1 MSDDDANNRPI
12 IIIKKKIYHA
22 SHHGGAWKVAF
33 ADFVTA
39 LMAFFLVMW
48 LVNQSVVV
56 KEAIAGYFQD
66 PSGYMEKLKR
76 GGSDIMQGG
85 SSTIKMFKYDKN
97 ELKQK
102 LQRQKQILSN
112 VGANLKK
119 AIEEMPDIGEMKN
132 YIEFEMTS
140 EGLMIQL
147 IDASTASDSA
157 IFFDPGSS
165 HLKPMASLIL
175 AAIAVELAK
184 LPQNIVIEGHTDSSP
199 IRGRKDYSNWELSA
213 DRANSARRLLEL
225 SGIRPGQIVTVR
237 GYADNKL
244 KVLDNPEDP
253 GNRRVTI
260 IVLNEVFQKHLKDI
274 SVES

>member
-1 MSDDDANNRPI
+1 MSDDENKRPI
-12 IIIKKKIYHA
+12 IIVKKKITHA
-22 SHHGGAWKVAF
+22 GHHGGAWKVAF

-56 KEAIAGYFQD
+56 KEAISGYFQD
-66 PSGYMEKLKR
+66 PSGFMEKLKK
-76 GGSDIMQGG
+76 GGSNIMEGG
-85 SSTIKMFKYDKN
+85 QTTIKMFKYDKDD
-97 ELKQK
+97 LKDR
-102 LQRQKQILSN
+102 LQRQKQVLSDA
-112 VGANLKK
+112 GAKLKK
-119 AIEEMPDIGEMKN
+119 AIEEMPNVGDMKN
-132 YIEFEMTS
+132 YIEFEVTP

-157 IFFDPGSS
+157 IFFDKGSA

-184 LPQNIVIEGHTDSSP
+184 LPQNIIIEGHTDSSP
-199 IRGRKDYSNWELSA
+199 IRGRKEYSNWELSA

-244 KVLDNPEDP
+244 KVVDNPKDP

-260 IVLNEVFQKHLKDI
+260 IVLNEAFQKHLKNI

>member
-1 MSDDDANNRPI
+1 MSDDDSKSQPI
-12 IIIKKKIYHA
+12 IVIKKKGGHGG
-22 SHHGGAWKVAF
+22 HHGGAWKVAY

-39 LMAFFLVMW
+39 MMAFFLVMW

-56 KEAIAGYFQD
+56 KEAVAGYFQD
-66 PSGYMEKLKR
+66 PSGYMEKLKK

-85 SSTIKMFKYDKN
+85 STTIKMFKFDKDD
-97 ELKQK
+97 LKAKLHQQK
-102 LQRQKQILSN
+102 KVLTE

-119 AIEEMPDIGEMKN
+119 AIEEMPDIGDMKN
-132 YIEFEMTS
+132 YIEFEVTS

-175 AAIAVELAK
+175 AAISVELAK
-184 LPQNIVIEGHTDSSP
+184 LPQNIVVEGHTDSSP
-199 IRGRKDYSNWELSA
+199 IRGKKDYTNWELSA

-244 KVLDNPEDP
+244 KVFDNPEDP

-260 IVLNEVFQKHLKDI
+260 IVLNQEFQKHLDDI

>member
-1 MSDDDANNRPI
+1 MSDDDSNKRPI
-12 IIIKKKIYHA
+12 IIIKKKINHA
-22 SHHGGAWKVAF
+22 GHHGGAWKVAF

-56 KEAIAGYFQD
+56 KEAVAGYFQD
-66 PSGYMEKLKR
+66 PSGFMEKLKK
-76 GGSDIMQGG
+76 GGSNVMDGG
-85 SSTIKMFKYDKN
+85 STTIKMFRYDKDD
-97 ELKQK
+97 LKAKLHQQK
-102 LQRQKQILSN
+102 KVLSN
-112 VGANLKK
+112 VGTNLKE
-119 AIEEMPDIGEMKN
+119 AIAKMPDIGDMKN

-157 IFFDPGSS
+157 IFFDKGSA

-175 AAIAVELAK
+175 AAISVELAK
-184 LPQNIVIEGHTDSSP
+184 LPQNIIVEGHTDSSP
-199 IRGRKDYSNWELSA
+199 IRGRKDYTNWELSA
-213 DRANSARRLLEL
+213 DRANSARRLMEL

-244 KVLDNPEDP
+244 KVVDNPEDP

-260 IVLNEVFQKHLKDI
+260 IVLNQEFQKHIDDI

>member
-1 MSDDDANNRPI
+1 MADEESKSQPI
-12 IIIKKKIYHA
+12 IVVKKKSGHGG
-22 SHHGGAWKVAF
+22 HHGGAWKVAY

-39 LMAFFLVMW
+39 MMAFFLVMW

-56 KEAIAGYFQD
+56 REAVSGYFQD
-66 PSGYMEKLKR
+66 PSGFMEKLKR

-85 SSTIKMFKYDKN
+85 SSTIKMFKYDKDD
-97 ELKQK
+97 LKEK
-102 LQRQKQILSN
+102 LRRQKKVLSN
-112 VGANLKK
+112 VGMNLKK

-132 YIEFEMTS
+132 YIEFEVTS

-147 IDASTASDSA
+147 IDATTASDSA
-157 IFFDPGSS
+157 IFFDKGSS

-184 LPQNIVIEGHTDSSP
+184 LPQNIVVEGHTDSTP
-199 IRGRKDYSNWELSA
+199 IRGRENYTNWELSA

-260 IVLNEVFQKHLKDI
+260 IVLSEEFQKHLKDI

>member
-22 SHHGGAWKVAF
+22 GHHGGAWKVAF

-56 KEAIAGYFQD
+56 KEAVSGYFQD

-85 SSTIKMFKYDKN
+85 STTIKMFKYDKN
-97 ELKQK
+97 ELKDK
-102 LQRQKQILSN
+102 LQRQKQILSD

-119 AIEEMPDIGEMKN
+119 AIEEMPDIGDMKN

-244 KVLDNPEDP
+244 KVLDDPEDP